1 MSIFASNFSLPS
13 LFSWLPNIEL
23 GSRRDDTIRGTDGR
37 DKLFGLHGDDTF
49 YGSAGSDMIAGGRGF
64 DTVVYEGSV
73 SDYVLPDL
81 GRSSASTI
89 ALISGTG
96 SRDLLVG
103 IEALRSLVRDSAV

>member
-64 DTVVYEGSV
+64 ESHSNPVQTGGEDVDDDDDDDVDDDDGSF
-73 SDYVLPDL
+73 
-81 GRSSASTI
+81 
-89 ALISGTG
+89 
-96 SRDLLVG
+96 
-103 IEALRSLVRDSAV
+103 E